1 MSFRRKL
8 LISFVLIVALSQI
21 PFAYRRYQLSLLAKN
36 LSELTQEKIDIS
48 SKFRDYKG
56 IIHAHTSLGGHST
69 GKFEELIK
77 AAKTN
82 QLDFVIMTEHTS
94 EFFDS
99 SALTLR
105 GFVGNTLFINGQ
117 EVDTAS
123 SDRFLMLPGHADSF
137 ADAKLDTEQFIDKYK
152 SQTRLILVAY
162 PERLKTPQANFDG
175 IEVFSLNTNAKRMNP
190 FLFLF
195 DYIWS
200 ASLNDLL
207 LTKYFMRPDKN
218 LKQYDE
224 LTEKRRLT
232 LFAGSDAHSNIGFFL
247 LGDDTGRRI
256 LYLKLDPYE
265 KVFRLMRNHVLI
277 EKDKELNQ
285 ETLLQAI
292 RDGRLYIG
300 IDRWADPTGFSFMAN
315 EEKIMGD
322 EITLEKVPL
331 KLNVNSPFPA
341 RIILFRNGQK
351 IAETEG
357 KTANFEV
364 MENGAYRVELY
375 LEALGLNKM
384 PWIISN
390 PIYVR

>member
-1 MSFRRKL
+1 
-8 LISFVLIVALSQI
+8 
-21 PFAYRRYQLSLLAKN
+21 
-36 LSELTQEKIDIS
+36 
-48 SKFRDYKG
+48 
-56 IIHAHTSLGGHST
+56 LGGHST
-69 GKFEELIK
+69 GQFEELIK

-94 EFFDS
+94 ELFDS

-200 ASLNDLL
+200 GSLSDLL

-247 LGDDTGRRI
+247 LGDDTGRKI

-300 IDRWADPTGFSFMAN
+300 IDRWADPTGFSFTAN
-315 EEKIMGD
+315 EEKTMGD
-322 EITLEKVPL
+322 EIKLEKAPL
-331 KLNVNSPFPA
+331 RLNVNSPFPA

-357 KTANFEV
+357 KTVNFEV

-375 LEALGLNKM
+375 LEALGLTKM